1 MKSSYCVSMMYL
13 VSSYFAWSDCYILSS
28 FHLVN
33 GGSPNEGRVEATVID
48 EDGEELRGVVVSNDR
63 WTIDEANWVCE
74 ELEYRHAVFLPD
86 DNRFGRGLQSD
97 IFSIDN
103 RTLVPDCDSD
113 GLGNCSEIEAA
124 GVVCQKPGYLG
135 CFLIRSSELPHINI
149 SETSQVL
156 TNEQCLDICMDL
168 SASFAAQRGDT
179 CYCLNNFTISSKER
193 VCNTKCTG
201 NPEQFCGRKQRDSYI
216 VFNVSVGFCPEISD
230 VNLNV
235 YGRYRFGD
243 IVRAN
248 CSGGK
253 QLMGDDALQCVG
265 GPDIFQWNGTI
276 PACIDMITIQPR
288 MTSDPSTDQTRK
300 TLTPHLHTDTTSL
313 NTVTMVID
321 SGSSSIIVLVVAPAV
336 TVVSIVVLMAACL
349 AMYFIKNKRKQSAMK
364 QDDTISYKPKS
375 DVLVHNTKNVLINE
389 DPNYYEVVKN
399 SAPKS
404 SDLDNGVTVLYESAD
419 DVRSEPHQYELESPI
434 DTPQH
439 GLIDNV
445 LYKPS
450 WREGDSSMNNYDVFE
465 MESHS
470 QDETSHD
477 QHASLKSQ
485 QMKIDLTSNKHENY
499 FSTDN
504 KLCDEPERSNMTD
517 NSLNNPTDKLN
528 LQTDSLSP
536 NYYEIKSDP
545 IGSHY
550 SEVSSPIADT
560 CPTYHDIQP
569 QPASSPRQIEIGST
583 LIETPDDT
591 SHEVSKE
598 NTISSIPEYA
608 TVNKTARSEKPSDKR
623 SEANEQN
630 CTLSRHDSEIVG

>member
-1 MKSSYCVSMMYL
+1 MKSSYCVSMMFL
-13 VSSYFAWSDCYILSS
+13 LSSYFARSDCYILSS

-33 GGSPNEGRVEATVID
+33 SGSPNEGRVEVTVID
-48 EDGEELRGVVVSNDR
+48 EDGDEELRGVVVSNDR

-74 ELEYRHAVFLPD
+74 ELGYRHAVFLPD
-86 DNRFGRGLQSD
+86 DSRFERGLQSN

-103 RTLVPDCDSD
+103 RTLVVPDCDSD

-135 CFLIRSSELPHINI
+135 CFLIRSSALPNINI

-168 SASFAAQRGDT
+168 SAPFAAQRGDT
-179 CYCLNNFTISSKER
+179 CYCLNNFSISSKER
-193 VCNTKCTG
+193 VCNTRCIG
-201 NPEQFCGRKQRDSYI
+201 NPEQFCGRQQRDSYI
-216 VFNVSVGFCPEISD
+216 VFNVSVGFCPEISGA
-230 VNLNV
+230 NLNV

-276 PACIDMITIQPR
+276 PTCVDMITIQPR
-288 MTSDPSTDQTRK
+288 MTSDPSTDQTRR

-313 NTVTMVID
+313 NTVTFTMVID
-321 SGSSSIIVLVVAPAV
+321 SGSSSMIVLVVAPAV
-336 TVVSIVVLMAACL
+336 TVVSIVVLLAACL
-349 AMYFIKNKRKQSAMK
+349 TIYFINKRRKQSAIK
-364 QDDTISYKPKS
+364 KDDTISYKAKS
-375 DVLVHNTKNVLINE
+375 DVLVHNTKSAPINE
-389 DPNYYEVVKN
+389 DPSYYEVVEN
-399 SAPKS
+399 AAPKS
-404 SDLDNGVTVLYESAD
+404 SDLNDGVTVLYESAD
-419 DVRSEPHQYELESPI
+419 DVRTEPHQYELESPI
-434 DTPQH
+434 DTPHH

-450 WREGDSSMNNYDVFE
+450 WREGDSSMNNYEVFE

-470 QDETSHD
+470 KDGTSHD
-477 QHASLKSQ
+477 QHASPKSQ

-504 KLCDEPERSNMTD
+504 KLCDEPERSNRTD
-517 NSLNNPTDKLN
+517 NGLYNRTDKLN
-528 LQTDSLSP
+528 LQTDSISP

-545 IGSHY
+545 IGRHY
-550 SEVSSPIADT
+550 SEVSSPLADT

-569 QPASSPRQIEIGST
+569 QPASSS
-583 LIETPDDT
+583 LIETPGDP
-591 SHEVSKE
+591 SHDVSKE
-598 NTISSIPEYA
+598 DTISSIPEYA
-608 TVNKTARSEKPSDKR
+608 TVNKTARSEKPSDKS

-630 CTLSRHDSEIVG
+630 CTWSRNDSEIVG